1 MYHLGA
7 IEPAPSCAP
16 EPSRRGDGWQGPA
29 EAATAWALPPL
40 LPSAPPPTGAAAQ
53 APGTPGVEATAPGRR
68 LGLSLIPSA
77 LVSLRALRGPLR
89 LPPMSGLQDEATR
102 GFASRHG
109 VRLRAPEWC
118 QLGRGGQT
126 SHTPARPGPLSS
138 PTSPPALL
146 LPRSALPA
154 AALGRERVCR
164 ASGEGFTEIKV
175 EPELN

>member
-53 APGTPGVEATAPGRR
+53 APGAPGVEATAPRRR
-68 LGLSLIPSA
+68 LGLALIPSA
-77 LVSLRALRGPLR
+77 SVSLRALRGPLR

-109 VRLRAPEWC
+109 VVRLRAPEWC

-126 SHTPARPGPLSS
+126 SHTPAGPA
-138 PTSPPALL
+138 PL
-146 LPRSALPA
+146 LPHLTSGPAPPPLRSPR
-154 AALGRERVCR
+154 GSFRERKGLQGVRGRIYRNQGR
-164 ASGEGFTEIKV
+164 A
-175 EPELN
+175 

>member
-29 EAATAWALPPL
+29 EAAPAWALPPL

-53 APGTPGVEATAPGRR
+53 APGAPGVEARAPGRR

-77 LVSLRALRGPLR
+77 SVSLRALRGPLR

-126 SHTPARPGPLSS
+126 SHTPAGRAPSPPPPHLRPCSSPAPLSPRQLQGEKGS
-138 PTSPPALL
+138 AGRQGKD
-146 LPRSALPA
+146 LPKSR
-154 AALGRERVCR
+154 
-164 ASGEGFTEIKV
+164 
-175 EPELN
+175 